1 MSNNDVTQ
9 AGFLQSDK
17 LDDFLSALEEFG
29 RLLVPTKAQGNCT
42 EFLPRGS
49 GQMDLEAV
57 NTRVSAKNW
66 VFPQCSPLFQW
77 SIPYDSE
84 PTIASPSE
92 VKDTVL
98 FGLRSCDARAIKIL
112 DALFIEETDFDKVNK
127 DALYKERRDKLTLVG
142 LACPTCQPTCFC
154 SSFDDLSPV
163 RANDCDLYL
172 TRLDEGYLVEVATE
186 KGKTIVEKIE
196 GLFSEVTEDMA
207 KQKEDIGKKTI
218 ELQKHKAD
226 PKAAAEGL
234 DKDPSFEN
242 DYWSSLSERCLG
254 CMACTYLCP
263 TCHCYEI
270 RDEGPGKEGIR
281 YRMHDACMGSEFTL
295 HASGHNPRSQHFKRW
310 RQRCFHKFSYFPKN
324 LGTPLC
330 VGCGRCTLRCPVGVD
345 IVEILKEVAS
355 F

>member
-1 MSNNDVTQ
+1 MSNNKVTQ
-9 AGFLQSDK
+9 AGFLPNDK
-17 LDDFLSALEEFG
+17 LKDLLSTLEEFG
-29 RLLVPTKAQGNCT
+29 RLLVPTKTQGNCT
-42 EFLPRGS
+42 EFMPKGH
-49 GQMDLEAV
+49 GEMDLQSV

-66 VFPQCSPLFQW
+66 VFPQCSPLFKW
-77 SIPYDSE
+77 STPYCDTPE
-84 PTIASPSE
+84 LTAPKE
-92 VKDTVL
+92 VKETVL
-98 FGLRSCDARAIKIL
+98 FGLRSCDAKAIKIL
-112 DALFIEETDFDKVNK
+112 DDLFIEDTDFDKVNK

-154 SSFDDLSPV
+154 TSFEELSPV

-172 TRLDEGYLVEVATE
+172 TKLAEGYLVEVSTE
-186 KGKTIVEKIE
+186 KGKAIVEKIKALLAD
-196 GLFSEVTEDMA
+196 GPEDMA
-207 KQKEDIGKKTI
+207 KEKEEIGKKTE

-226 PKAAAEGL
+226 PKSAEGGL
-234 DKDPSFEN
+234 DKDPAFEHE
-242 DYWSSLSERCLG
+242 YWATLSERCLG

-270 RDEGPGKEGIR
+270 RDEGPGNEGVR

-295 HASGHNPRSQHFKRW
+295 HASGHNPRSKHFKRW

-324 LGTPLC
+324 LDTPLC